1 MDSKN
6 FYSEKVP
13 ITKEALRK
21 SLLLVICISAIVV
34 FIYGILFCKNDLA
47 KLFEYA
53 PNVLGTIFTI
63 VFGYLG
69 VEVLRNRFYSSKYGR
84 RKLKKIIVP
93 IIKKYENYNPQVI
106 NQYIDNLQK
115 DREKEYFP
123 TVDQLQ
129 SSDSDFN
136 KIWNDFNYF
145 SHASD
150 KKEKMYWEELKKCV
164 YIKIYEYRMKQEKCN
179 NTFLK

>member
-84 RKLKKIIVP
+84 RK
-93 IIKKYENYNPQVI
+93 
-106 NQYIDNLQK
+106 
-115 DREKEYFP
+115 
-123 TVDQLQ
+123 
-129 SSDSDFN
+129 
-136 KIWNDFNYF
+136 
-145 SHASD
+145 
-150 KKEKMYWEELKKCV
+150 
-164 YIKIYEYRMKQEKCN
+164 
-179 NTFLK
+179 